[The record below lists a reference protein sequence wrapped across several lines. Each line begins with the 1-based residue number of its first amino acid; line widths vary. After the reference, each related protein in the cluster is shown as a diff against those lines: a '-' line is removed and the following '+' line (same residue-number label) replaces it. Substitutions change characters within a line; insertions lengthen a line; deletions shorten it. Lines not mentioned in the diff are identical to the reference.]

1 MFHNVRSISSGT
13 CEGSQ
18 FENID
23 HETCSKIAASRNADF
38 RTVSNGK
45 YAPGCVQVG
54 DSVLFNNTP
63 LVGGSGANDAVQQLC
78 MLPGAASSGTG
89 ATTIDIPADDRA
101 TDKSDR
107 MFDGTW
113 LDRSIVE
120 GIAKKGRAK
129 RESGNS
135 PEGYF
140 PVNIRTVHQAVFYVN
155 PQ

>member
-54 DSVLFNNTP
+54 ESVLFNNTP

-78 MLPGAASSGTG
+78 MLPGAANSGTG

>member
-13 CEGSQ
+13 CDGSQ

-23 HETCSKIAASRNADF
+23 HETCSKIASSRNVDF

-78 MLPGAASSGTG
+78 MLPGAANSGTG
-89 ATTIDIPADDRA
+89 TTTIDIPADDRA

>member
-23 HETCSKIAASRNADF
+23 HETCSKIASSRNVDF

-78 MLPGAASSGTG
+78 MLPGAANSGTG

-120 GIAKKGRAK
+120 GISKKGSAK

-135 PEGYF
+135 PDGYF
-140 PVNIRTVHQAVFYVN
+140 PVNIRTIHQAVFYVN

>member
-13 CEGSQ
+13 CENNQ

-23 HETCSKIAASRNADF
+23 HETCSKIASSRNVDF
-38 RTVSNGK
+38 RTVSNSK

-54 DSVLFNNTP
+54 EGSVYYNNTAII
-63 LVGGSGANDAVQQLC
+63 GGSGANDAVQQLC
-78 MLPGAASSGTG
+78 VLPGSSNASAG
-89 ATTIDIPADDRA
+89 ATTIDIAEDSA
-101 TDKSDR
+101 KDKNDR

-113 LDRSIVE
+113 LDRSIAD
-120 GIAKKGRAK
+120 GISNNKGKSKKDGA
-129 RESGNS
+129 NS
-135 PEGYF
+135 GYF